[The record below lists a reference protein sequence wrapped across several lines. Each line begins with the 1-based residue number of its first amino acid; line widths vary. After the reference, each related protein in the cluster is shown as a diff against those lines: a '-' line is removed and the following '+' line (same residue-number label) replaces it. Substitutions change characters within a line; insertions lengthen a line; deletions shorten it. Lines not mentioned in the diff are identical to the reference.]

1 MSADVKEHPRDDVP
15 TLSGALAF
23 RAKSAL
29 FQLRRCALNLFV
41 YRHARHR
48 RGDALA
54 GEGVV
59 AESRTKLWVDGGGSE
74 SFMQAGKVHN
84 LRLALR
90 RLDRVEV
97 PAGAVFSFWA
107 HVGRASRGRGY
118 VRGRELREG
127 CVIPSVGGGLCQ
139 LSNALYDAALQAGFE
154 IVERY
159 SHTRIVPGSQAEAGR
174 DATVFWNYVD
184 LRWRS
189 PYPFRIE
196 ASMSRDQLIVRFRG
210 NGATHAKALAASVHQ
225 THAASVPTSQTHEGA
240 SVTGDCF
247 SCGVLDCFR
256 HPASDETRSAHAG
269 RAAFL
274 VDEFWP
280 EFDEYVRAERTGQD
294 LLCLPL
300 DGKRFGKANYAW
312 DTRGFGEVSER
323 RAATA
328 LRSFAS
334 RRLASQGAS
343 RQKALLRHAERVAD
357 AYAAALAFDVT
368 HVTVM
373 QHLLPF
379 LWRAGHLGGR
389 SFDVLMNGLPL
400 EHLHETLDA
409 AAALHPESHTLADFR
424 ADEQLVRAETEAL
437 ASARRIV
444 TPHAL
449 IASLFADRAV
459 LLDWHMPRVERASG
473 RGDRVVFPGP
483 TVGRKG
489 AYELREAARRIGLSP
504 VVAGT
509 QAEGED
515 FWDGIRVERRGWD
528 DCLRDAGVVVLPAFV
543 EHKPRRLLEALAR
556 GVPVVASTACGLGG
570 MRGMFSVE
578 AGDVDALCAAIE
590 RALCD
595 AP

>member
-1 MSADVKEHPRDDVP
+1 
-15 TLSGALAF
+15 
-23 RAKSAL
+23 
-29 FQLRRCALNLFV
+29 
-41 YRHARHR
+41 
-48 RGDALA
+48 
-54 GEGVV
+54 
-59 AESRTKLWVDGGGSE
+59 
-74 SFMQAGKVHN
+74 
-84 LRLALR
+84 
-90 RLDRVEV
+90 
-97 PAGAVFSFWA
+97 
-107 HVGRASRGRGY
+107 RASRGRGY
-118 VRGRELREG
+118 GRGRELREG

-154 IVERY
+154 IVERH

-189 PYPFRIE
+189 PHPFRIE

-210 NGATHAKALAASVHQ
+210 DGSARAKPRAASVHQ
-225 THAASVPTSQTHEGA
+225 IHAASAPASQTHAGA
-240 SVTGDCF
+240 TTTGDCF

-256 HPASDETRSAHAG
+256 QAAPDETLVRAG

-280 EFDEYVRAERTGQD
+280 EFDEYVRAERAGHD

-312 DTRGFGEVSER
+312 DTGGFGEVRER

-328 LRSFAS
+328 LRSLAS
-334 RRLASQGAS
+334 RRLAAQGAS

-357 AYAAALAFDVT
+357 AYAASLAFDVT

-400 EHLHETLDA
+400 GRMHETLDA
-409 AAALHPESHTLADFR
+409 AAALHPESATLADFR
-424 ADEQLVRAETEAL
+424 ADEHLVRDESEAL
-437 ASARRIV
+437 ANARRIV
-444 TPHAL
+444 TPHAH

-459 LLDWHMPRVERASG
+459 LLDWRLPSVERASG
-473 RGDRVVFPGP
+473 RGKRVVFPGP

-489 AYELREAARRIGLSP
+489 AYELREAARRMGLSL
-504 VVAGT
+504 VVAGS
-509 QAEGED
+509 QAEGAD
-515 FWDGIRVERRGWD
+515 FWDGFCIERRGWD
-528 DCLRDAGVVVLPAFV
+528 DCLRDAGAIVLPAFV

-556 GVPVVASTACGLGG
+556 GVPVVASTACGLGE
-570 MRGMFSVE
+570 MRGVLPVE
-578 AGDVDALCAAIE
+578 AGDVDGLCAAIE
-590 RALCD
+590 KALED